1 MIALEIP
8 DNANCETVELRVFH
22 DLTPPQPVSHVR
34 LECSDGA
41 ARWCEVTG
49 WTMTGE
55 RCPAVLQK
63 VDDSGE
69 GVAFLLHGG
78 DAGLRLR
85 SVEHAEPWQLQ
96 NPRQWGAPFLIIADP
111 ADVRMPQHQESSH
124 G

>member
-8 DNANCETVELRVFH
+8 ANPNCEAVELRVFH

-41 ARWCEVTG
+41 ATWCEVTG
-49 WTMTGE
+49 WTATGE
-55 RCPAVLQK
+55 QCPALLQK

-85 SVEHAEPWQLQ
+85 PAEQPEPWQLG
-96 NPRQWGAPFLIIADP
+96 NPQQWGEPFLIIADHQ
-111 ADVRMPQHQESSH
+111 DVRMSEQQEPSH